1 MQTPLPITRELL
13 LIGGGHSHALVLRM
27 WGMKPLAGVRVTVI
41 NPQPTAPYSGML
53 PGFVAGHYARGDLD
67 IDLVQ
72 LARFAGARLI
82 AGRAVHID
90 PARREVTLEGGRVL
104 SYHVASL
111 DIGITSDMPAMPGF
125 TDHAV
130 PAKPLD
136 RFAATWDGF
145 RARALAGD
153 GPARAVVIGA
163 GVAGIE
169 LALAMA
175 HALRAAGRT
184 AGGTAGGPAAS
195 TAEVTLIDKAEILP
209 GMAASRR
216 AFFRRALADAGVR
229 LVENDAPVRIA
240 ADHVALASGARVD
253 ADLVTG
259 AAGARAQGW
268 LAGSGLALHEGFVV
282 VDETLRTPSHPEL
295 FAVGDCAHL
304 SHAPR
309 PKAGVFAVREA
320 PVLFHNLRAALSGGK
335 ARAFRPQ
342 KDYLK
347 LISLGQ
353 KSALADK
360 WGVMWHGAA
369 LWRLKDR
376 IDRKFMEQ
384 FRGLEPM
391 APPAP
396 RGPVADG
403 VREVLGAAPLCGGCG
418 AKVGGGALA
427 TALSGLTPP
436 ERGDILSGA
445 GDDAAVLAGPDGRRQ
460 VISTD
465 HLRAFTEDPALMAE
479 IAAVHALGDI
489 WAMGG
494 DPQAALATI
503 TLPRLSGELQG
514 RWLAEITGAA
524 AAMFAREG
532 AAIVGGHSAQGS
544 ELSVGFTV
552 TGLCDAAPIGKGGA
566 LPGDW
571 LVLTKPIGTG
581 VILAGE
587 MRLQAPGGAVMA
599 ALASMRRPH
608 GAAARILRGCA
619 RAMTDVTGFGLAGHL
634 AEMARASGCRMVV
647 DLASVPVLAGAED
660 LARAG
665 VRSSL
670 WPDNRALLAGLE
682 TPDDPRADLLFDPQ
696 TAGGLLAAVPAERA
710 EAVLGELQAAGVDAR
725 LIGLAAEAGGHSGGD
740 GGDGDGGD
748 GAGGLPVVQIV

>member
-1 MQTPLPITRELL
+1 MQDALPITRELL
-13 LIGGGHSHALVLRM
+13 LIGGGHAHALVLRM
-27 WGMKPLAGVRVTVI
+27 WAMKPLPGVRVTVV
-41 NPQPTAPYSGML
+41 NPLPTAPYSGML
-53 PGFVAGHYARGDLD
+53 PGFVAGHYARDDLD
-67 IDLVQ
+67 IDLVR
-72 LARFAGARLI
+72 LARFAGARLV

-90 PARREVTLEGGRVL
+90 PEARAVTLEGGRVL
-104 SYHVASL
+104 PYHVASL
-111 DIGITSDMPAMPGF
+111 DIGITSDMPAVPGF
-125 TDHAV
+125 GENAV

-136 RFAATWDGF
+136 RFAATWDAF
-145 RARALAGD
+145 RARALAGE
-153 GPARAVVIGA
+153 GPARAAVIGA

-175 HALRAAGRT
+175 FALRDVAGR
-184 AGGTAGGPAAS
+184 
-195 TAEVTLIDKAEILP
+195 EVTLIDKAEILP

-216 AFFRRALADAGVR
+216 AFFRRALSDGGVR

-240 ADHVALASGARVD
+240 PDHVVLASGGRVG

-268 LAGSGLALHEGFVV
+268 LEGSGLALHEGFVV
-282 VDETLRTPSHPEL
+282 VDETLRTPAHPEL

-320 PVLFHNLRAALSGGK
+320 PVLFHNLRAALSGGGMK
-335 ARAFRPQ
+335 AFRPQ

-347 LISLGQ
+347 LISLGE

-376 IDRKFMEQ
+376 IDRRFMDR
-384 FRGLEPM
+384 FRALEPM
-391 APPAP
+391 AVPAP
-396 RGPVADG
+396 KGPVADG

-427 TALSGLTPP
+427 EALAGLDAPR
-436 ERGDILSGA
+436 RGDILSGA
-445 GDDAAVLAGPDGRRQ
+445 GDDAAVLAGPDGAAQ

-494 DPQAALATI
+494 APQAALATI
-503 TLPRLSGELQG
+503 TLPRLSGELQA

-524 AAMFAREG
+524 AAVFAREG

-544 ELSVGFTV
+544 ELSIGFTV
-552 TGLCDAAPIGKGGA
+552 TGLCGAAPIGKGGA
-566 LPGDW
+566 RPGDW

-581 VILAGE
+581 VILAAE
-587 MRLQAPGGAVMA
+587 MRLLAPGDAVMA
-599 ALASMRRPH
+599 ALASMRRPQ
-608 GAAARILRGCA
+608 GAAARILREHA

-647 DLASVPVLAGAED
+647 DLASVPVLAGADD

-670 WPDNRALLAGLE
+670 WPENRALLPQVE
-682 TPDDPRADLLFDPQ
+682 TPDEPRADLLFDPQ
-696 TAGGLLAAVPAERA
+696 TAGGLLAAVPPERA
-710 EAVLGELQAAGVDAR
+710 ETVLGDLQAAGVDAR
-725 LIGLAAEAGGHSGGD
+725 LIGLVAPPGETPGE
-740 GGDGDGGD
+740 
-748 GAGGLPVVQIV
+748 LPVQIT

>member
-13 LIGGGHSHALVLRM
+13 LIGGGHAHALVLRM
-27 WGMKPLAGVRVTVI
+27 WAMKPLAGVRVTVV

-53 PGFVAGHYARGDLD
+53 PGFVAGHYTRGDLD

-72 LARFAGARLI
+72 LARFAGARLV
-82 AGRAVHID
+82 AGRAVHLD

-111 DIGITSDMPAMPGF
+111 DIGVTSDMPAIPGF
-125 TDHAV
+125 GDHAV

-136 RFAATWDGF
+136 RFAATWDAF

-175 HALRAAGRT
+175 HALRRTGVPGAGS
-184 AGGTAGGPAAS
+184 AGTAD
-195 TAEVTLIDKAEILP
+195 VTLIDKAEILP

-216 AFFRRALADAGVR
+216 VFFRRALADAGVR
-229 LVENDAPVRIA
+229 LVENDPPVRIA
-240 ADHVALASGARVD
+240 ADHVALASGRCVE

-259 AAGARAQGW
+259 AAGARAQAW
-268 LAGSGLALHEGFVV
+268 LEASGLPLHKGFVV
-282 VDETLRTPSHPEL
+282 VDETLRSPGRPEL

-320 PVLFHNLRAALSGGK
+320 PVLFHNLRAALSGGTT
-335 ARAFRPQ
+335 RAFRPQ

-347 LISLGQ
+347 LISLGE

-376 IDRKFMEQ
+376 IDRRFMDR

-396 RGPVADG
+396 GGPVAEGLRDL
-403 VREVLGAAPLCGGCG
+403 LGAAPLCGGCG

-427 TALSGLTPP
+427 TALAGLGPP
-436 ERGDILSGA
+436 RRSDILSGA
-445 GDDAAVLAGPDGRRQ
+445 GDDSAVLVGPEGRAQ

-494 DPQAALATI
+494 EPQAALATI
-503 TLPRLSGELQG
+503 TLPRLSGELQA

-524 AAMFAREG
+524 AAVFAREG

-544 ELSVGFTV
+544 ELSIGFTV
-552 TGLCDAAPIGKGGA
+552 TGLCDGAPIGQGGA
-566 LPGDW
+566 RPGDW

-587 MRLQAPGGAVMA
+587 MRLQAPGEAVMA
-599 ALASMRRPH
+599 ALASMRQPQ
-608 GAAARILRGCA
+608 GAAARILRAA

-647 DLASVPVLAGAED
+647 DLASVPVLAGAVE

-670 WPDNRALLAGLE
+670 WSDNRALLAGTE

-696 TAGGLLAAVPAERA
+696 TAGGLLAAVAPERA
-710 EAVLGELQAAGVDAR
+710 ETVLGDLQDAGVDAR
-725 LIGLAAEAGGHSGGD
+725 MIGLVAEADGKGG
-740 GGDGDGGD
+740 
-748 GAGGLPVVQIV
+748 GGLPIVQIT